1 MFKKPTDP
9 NEKERSFIASQVFR
23 FKLYVLQPHTAYAI
37 QKGTSYVLVT
47 MQKSLF
53 SLQRVHAH
61 VYSQHKNVFQSVKD
75 TDVENIKR
83 FKDCNVPPATPAVD
97 QLLPSLDDEE
107 EWGVPNAEDFFR
119 RPTPSMPVEL
129 PA

>member
-9 NEKERSFIASQVFR
+9 NEKERSFIANQVFR
-23 FKLYVLQPHTAYAI
+23 FKRYVLQPHTAYAI
-37 QKGTSYVLVT
+37 QKSTSYVLVT

-53 SLQRVHAH
+53 SLQRVHDH

-83 FKDCNVPPATPAVD
+83 LKYCNVPPSTPAVD

-107 EWGVPNAEDFFR
+107 EWGYQMTKIFLEVR
-119 RPTPSMPVEL
+119 RR
-129 PA
+129 

>member
-1 MFKKPTDP
+1 
-9 NEKERSFIASQVFR
+9 
-23 FKLYVLQPHTAYAI
+23 
-37 QKGTSYVLVT
+37 

-75 TDVENIKR
+75 TDDENIKR
-83 FKDCNVPPATPAVD
+83 FKDCNVPPATPALD

-129 PA
+129 PAQEPPSIRLSCQHKNRPINAG